1 MKRKK
6 KGQNVQ
12 TAAETSDASKRQ
24 FWSGMIPLAA
34 FGPLIPQSAVL
45 TDPNGSQGWDVRQ
58 MRSHARVQRC
68 EIVSFSPFLCLPVI
82 LKLNGLP
89 KPPKTPPASL
99 QRNAG
104 RQHTAALSTQV
115 IMWPKQPITAQRSQ
129 VSKSKYTFW

>member
-6 KGQNVQ
+6 RKKKDKTSKLLLKLLMHPKG
-12 TAAETSDASKRQ
+12 SSG
-24 FWSGMIPLAA
+24 SGMIPLAA

-89 KPPKTPPASL
+89 QAAKDSPSFPPEKRWATAHSCTFYPGYHVAKAANHSPAFSGF
-99 QRNAG
+99 Q
-104 RQHTAALSTQV
+104 
-115 IMWPKQPITAQRSQ
+115 I
-129 VSKSKYTFW
+129 